1 MIYNLAQLIERTA
14 GRFPE
19 KKAFTCLNDSI
30 TYAELDRKANQLAS
44 CLIENGLQRGD
55 RVGIFMNRCLDTAV
69 AVYGV
74 LKSGGVFVAI
84 DSFLP
89 MNRTLLIMQDCGIE
103 HLLTTPLQSKKI
115 KAIAD
120 AAPFLTSIIGVSD
133 ELDTKTVSW
142 PSIFSKSLKGFVPP
156 RILEED
162 LASILYTSGSTGTP
176 KGIMHSHHNILTLAR
191 LEAELHDSNEQDK
204 IGNFAPLHF
213 DQSLFGYFSGPLV
226 GATTVI
232 FPDSYVKLPA
242 SLSALVAKEK
252 ITLWFSVP
260 LILVQVLEHGGIEN
274 QDFSALRWVRFGGEV
289 FPVKQLR
296 ALMLKWPHVKFINSY
311 GPSELFRCT
320 YYVLEE
326 PPKTDDPIPL
336 GTVWGNTEYKILDEN
351 DREVGM
357 GEPGE
362 LVVRTATLM
371 IGYWNDTERTENS
384 FFRIEMAPGYDHIY
398 YRTGDLVQENTK
410 KELFFLGRND
420 RQIKLRGYR
429 IELDEIEAVLL
440 KNDAVKE
447 AAVVMVQM
455 DADNRTLEAVVKL
468 EEPTEKGTVGHMEHV
483 LDAVVRLEETAEY
496 TSDDLIRF
504 CKSRLPPYSVPQ
516 KITVLNDFP
525 RTATGKIDRTQI
537 IKSLENLSL

>member
-1 MIYNLAQLIERTA
+1 MVYNLAQLIERTA
-14 GRFPE
+14 TRFPE
-19 KKAFTCLNDSI
+19 KEAFKCLDDSI
-30 TYAELDRKANQLAS
+30 SYAELNLKANQLAS

-55 RVGIFMNRCLDTAV
+55 RVGIYMNRCLDTAV

-74 LKSGGVFVAI
+74 LKSGGAFVAI
-84 DSFLP
+84 DPFQPLTRILVI
-89 MNRTLLIMQDCGIE
+89 MNDCGIE
-103 HLLTTPLQSKKI
+103 HIVTTPSQSKKVS
-115 KAIAD
+115 AISKE
-120 AAPFLTSIIGVSD
+120 APFLKSIMGVSRETD
-133 ELDTKTVSW
+133 PKAISW
-142 PSIFSKSLKGFVPP
+142 PSIFSQPLIEFFTP
-156 RILEED
+156 RILEQD

-176 KGIMHSHHNILTLAR
+176 KGIMHSHHTILVLAR
-191 LEAELHDSNEQDK
+191 LEAELHDSDEHDR

-242 SLSALVAKEK
+242 SLSALVAKER

-260 LILVQVLEHGGIEN
+260 LILTQVLLYGDIEN
-274 QDFSALRWVRFGGEV
+274 RDFSALRWVRFGGEV

-296 ALMLKWPHVKFINSY
+296 ALMLEWPHAKFINSY

-320 YYVLEE
+320 YYILEE

-351 DREVGM
+351 NGEVKT

-371 IGYWNDTERTENS
+371 TGYWNDKERTEKS
-384 FFRIEMAPGYDHIY
+384 FFRIERAAGYDHIY
-398 YRTGDLVQENTK
+398 YRTGDLVQENAQN
-410 KELFFLGRND
+410 ELLFLGRND

-440 KNDAVKE
+440 KNDTVKE
-447 AAVVMVQM
+447 AAVVMVRK
-455 DADNRTLEAVVKL
+455 DADNRALEAVVQL
-468 EEPTEKGTVGHMEHV
+468 EN
-483 LDAVVRLEETAEY
+483 
-496 TSDDLIRF
+496 TSDDNTDHLMRF
-504 CKSRLPPYSVPQ
+504 CKNRLPPYSVPQ
-516 KITVLNDFP
+516 KISILKDFP

-537 IKSLENLSL
+537 LNSLETVTL

>member
-14 GRFPE
+14 DRFPE
-19 KKAFTCLNDSI
+19 KEAFKCLDDSI
-30 TYAELDRKANQLAS
+30 SYAELDLKANQLAF
-44 CLIENGLQRGD
+44 CLMENGLQRGD

-74 LKSGGVFVAI
+74 LKSGGVMVAMNP
-84 DSFLP
+84 FLP
-89 MNRTLLIMQDCGIE
+89 LNRTLMIMNDCGIE
-103 HLLTTPLQSKKI
+103 HLLTTPSQSKKI
-115 KAIAD
+115 KTISKY
-120 AAPFLTSIIGVSD
+120 APYLKSIIGLAGND
-133 ELDTKTVSW
+133 ETESLSW
-142 PSIFSKSLKGFVPP
+142 LSIFSRSLKGFEPP
-156 RILEED
+156 QILEQD
-162 LASILYTSGSTGTP
+162 LASILYTSGSTGAP
-176 KGIMHSHHNILTLAR
+176 KGIMHSHHNILGLAR
-191 LEAELHDSNEQDK
+191 LEADLHGSDHRDR

-232 FPDSYVKLPA
+232 FPDAYVKLPA

-260 LILVQVLEHGGIEN
+260 LILVQVLLHGAIEN

-320 YYVLEE
+320 YYILEE

-351 DREVGM
+351 DGEVKKGQ
-357 GEPGE
+357 PGE

-371 IGYWNDTERTENS
+371 IGYWNDKERTENS
-384 FFRIEMAPGYDHIY
+384 LFRVKMAPGYDHVY
-398 YRTGDLVQENTK
+398 YRTGDLVQENARG
-410 KELFFLGRND
+410 ELMFLGRND

-429 IELDEIEAVLL
+429 IELDEIEALLL

-447 AAVVMVQM
+447 AAVVMVQK
-455 DADNRTLEAVVKL
+455 DADNREI
-468 EEPTEKGTVGHMEHV
+468 E
-483 LDAVVRLEETAEY
+483 AVVRLAYSGDYNT
-496 TSDDLIRF
+496 DDLIRF
-504 CKSRLPPYSVPQ
+504 CKNELPPYSIPQ
-516 KITVLNDFP
+516 KITVLSDFP
-525 RTATGKIDRTQI
+525 RSPTGKIDRTQI
-537 IKSLENLSL
+537 IKSLETVTS

>member
-1 MIYNLAQLIERTA
+1 MIYNLAQLMERTA
-14 GRFPE
+14 ERFPE
-19 KKAFTCLNDSI
+19 KEAFTCLNDSI
-30 TYAELDRKANQLAS
+30 SYAELDGKANQLAS
-44 CLIENGLQRGD
+44 YLIENGLQRGN

-74 LKSGGVFVAI
+74 LKSGGAFVAI

-89 MNRTLLIMQDCGIE
+89 LDRILIIMLDCGIK
-103 HLLTTPLQSKKI
+103 HIVTTPSQSKKI
-115 KAIAD
+115 KAISD
-120 AAPFLTSIIGVSD
+120 AAPLLTSIIGLPD
-133 ELDTKTVSW
+133 ELDTMTVSW
-142 PSIFSKSLKGFVPP
+142 PSIFSRPLEGIVLP

-176 KGIMHSHHNILTLAR
+176 KGIMHSHHSLLSLAR
-191 LEAELHDSNEQDK
+191 LEAELHNSDEHDR

-232 FPDSYVKLPA
+232 FPDAYVKLPA

-274 QDFSALRWVRFGGEV
+274 HDFSALRWVRFGGEV
-289 FPVKQLR
+289 FPVRQLR

-320 YYVLEE
+320 YYKLEE

-336 GTVWGNTEYKILDEN
+336 GTVWGNTEYKILDKN
-351 DREVGM
+351 DHEVGL
-357 GEPGE
+357 GESGE

-371 IGYWNDTERTENS
+371 IGYWNDKERTEKS
-384 FFRIEMAPGYDHIY
+384 FFRIEKASGYDHIY
-398 YRTGDLVQENTK
+398 YRTGDLVQENAR

-440 KNDAVKE
+440 KSDAVKE
-447 AAVVMVQM
+447 AAVVMVQK
-455 DADNRTLEAVVKL
+455 DSDNRTLEAVVKL
-468 EEPTEKGTVGHMEHV
+468 VEPS
-483 LDAVVRLEETAEY
+483 EY
-496 TSDDLIRF
+496 TTDDLLRF
-504 CKSRLPPYSVPQ
+504 CKDRLPPYSVPQ
-516 KITVLNDFP
+516 KITLLNGFP

-537 IKSLENLSL
+537 VKSLENIIL

>member
-1 MIYNLAQLIERTA
+1 MIYNLAQMLERTA

-19 KKAFTCLNDSI
+19 KEAFTCLNDSI
-30 TYAELDRKANQLAS
+30 SYAELDWKANQLGYY
-44 CLIENGLQRGD
+44 LIEIGLQRGD

-74 LKSGGVFVAI
+74 LKSGGTFVAI
-84 DSFLP
+84 DPFLP
-89 MNRTLLIMQDCGIE
+89 LNRILMIMRDCGIE
-103 HLLTTPLQSKKI
+103 HLLTTASQSKKI
-115 KAIAD
+115 KAISD
-120 AAPFLTSIIGVSD
+120 AAPFLTSIIGLPD
-133 ELDTKTVSW
+133 EGETMTVSW
-142 PSIFSKSLKGFVPP
+142 PSIFSRSLKGFDPP
-156 RILEED
+156 RILEQD

-176 KGIMHSHHNILTLAR
+176 KGIMHSHHNILALAR
-191 LEAELHDSNEQDK
+191 LEAELHDSDEHDR

-232 FPDSYVKLPA
+232 FPDAYVKLPA

-260 LILVQVLEHGGIEN
+260 LLLVQVLVYGNIDH

-320 YYVLEE
+320 YYVIEE

-336 GTVWGNTEYKILDEN
+336 GTVWGNTEYKILGEN
-351 DREVGM
+351 NREVDM
-357 GEPGE
+357 GESGE
-362 LVVRTATLM
+362 LVVRTTTLM
-371 IGYWNDTERTENS
+371 LGYWNDKKRTENS
-384 FFRIEMAPGYDHIY
+384 FFRIEKAPGYDHIY
-398 YRTGDLVQENTK
+398 YRTGDLVQENAQ
-410 KELFFLGRND
+410 KELFFLGRSD

-447 AAVVMVQM
+447 AAVVMVQK
-455 DADNRTLEAVVKL
+455 DAKNRTIEAVVSL
-468 EEPTEKGTVGHMEHV
+468 EELT
-483 LDAVVRLEETAEY
+483 DY
-496 TSDDLIRF
+496 TTDDLIRF
-504 CKSRLPPYSVPQ
+504 CKNSLPPYAVPQ
-516 KITVLNDFP
+516 KFTVLKDFP

-537 IKSLENLSL
+537 SKTLETLDL

>member
-1 MIYNLAQLIERTA
+1 MIYNLAQLMERTA
-14 GRFPE
+14 GHFPE
-19 KKAFTCLNDSI
+19 KEAFTCLNDSI
-30 TYAELDRKANQLAS
+30 SYAELDRKADQLAFY
-44 CLIENGLQRGD
+44 LIENGLQKGD

-74 LKSGGVFVAI
+74 LKSGGAFVAI
-84 DSFLP
+84 DPFLP
-89 MNRTLLIMQDCGIE
+89 LGRILLIMQDCGIK
-103 HLLTTPLQSKKI
+103 HVVSTPAQSKKI
-115 KAIAD
+115 KAISE
-120 AAPFLTSIIGVSD
+120 AAPFLVSVIGVSGD
-133 ELDTKTVSW
+133 LNAMTASW
-142 PSIFSKSLKGFVPP
+142 SSIFSRSLKGFVPP
-156 RILEED
+156 RILEQD

-176 KGIMHSHHNILTLAR
+176 KGIMHSHHNILALAK
-191 LEAELHDSNEQDK
+191 LEAELHDSNEQDR

-260 LILVQVLEHGGIEN
+260 FLLVQVLVHGNIDN
-274 QDFSALRWVRFGGEV
+274 QDFSALRVVRFGGEV

-296 ALMLKWPHVKFINSY
+296 ALMLKWPHAKFINSY

-326 PPKTDDPIPL
+326 PPKNDDPIPL

-357 GEPGE
+357 GDSGE
-362 LVVRTATLM
+362 LVVRTTTLM
-371 IGYWNDTERTENS
+371 MGYWNDKERTENS
-384 FFRIEMAPGYDHIY
+384 LFRIEKAPGYDHIY
-398 YRTGDLVQENTK
+398 YRTGDLVQENNQ

-420 RQIKLRGYR
+420 RQIKLRGHR
-429 IELDEIEAVLL
+429 IELAEIEAVLL
-440 KNDAVKE
+440 KNNAVKE
-447 AAVVMVQM
+447 AAVVLLEKDV
-455 DADNRTLEAVVKL
+455 DKRSLEAFVKL
-468 EEPTEKGTVGHMEHV
+468 EELTHSTPDE
-483 LDAVVRLEETAEY
+483 
-496 TSDDLIRF
+496 LIRF
-504 CKSRLPPYSVPQ
+504 CKDGLPPYSVPQ

-525 RTATGKIDRTQI
+525 RTTTGKIDRNQI
-537 IKSLENLSL
+537 IKSLETYTL

>member
-1 MIYNLAQLIERTA
+1 MIYNLAQLMERTA

-19 KKAFTCLNDSI
+19 KEAFTCLNDSI
-30 TYAELDRKANQLAS
+30 SYAELDRKANQLAS
-44 CLIENGLQRGD
+44 CLIQNGLEKGD

-74 LKSGGVFVAI
+74 LKSGGAFVAI
-84 DSFLP
+84 DPFLP
-89 MNRTLLIMQDCGIE
+89 LNRILLIMKDCGIE
-103 HLLTTPLQSKKI
+103 QLLTTPSQSKKI
-115 KAIAD
+115 KVISD
-120 AAPFLTSIIGVSD
+120 AAPFLISIIGLSD
-133 ELDTKTVSW
+133 EQDTKTVSW
-142 PSIFSKSLKGFVPP
+142 PSVFSRSLEKFVSP
-156 RILEED
+156 RILEDD

-176 KGIMHSHHNILTLAR
+176 KGIMHSHHNILALAR
-191 LEAELHDSNEQDK
+191 LEAELHDSDEQDR

-260 LILVQVLEHGGIEN
+260 LLLIQVLVHGAIEK

-320 YYVLEE
+320 YYVLDE

-336 GTVWGNTEYKILDEN
+336 GTVWGNTEYKILDAN
-351 DREVGM
+351 DREVER
-357 GEPGE
+357 GESGE
-362 LVVRTATLM
+362 LVVRTTTLM
-371 IGYWNDTERTENS
+371 IGYWNDTERTENA
-384 FFRIEMAPGYDHIY
+384 FYRIAKAAGYDHIY
-398 YRTGDLVQENTK
+398 YRTGDLVQENAK
-410 KELFFLGRND
+410 KELFFLGRKD

-447 AAVVMVQM
+447 AAVVIVQK
-455 DADNRTLEAVVKL
+455 DSNNRSLEAVVKL
-468 EEPTEKGTVGHMEHV
+468 EELT
-483 LDAVVRLEETAEY
+483 EY
-496 TSDDLIRF
+496 TTDDLIRF
-504 CKSRLPPYSVPQ
+504 CKNGLPPYSVPQ
-516 KITVLNDFP
+516 KIAILTDFP
-525 RTATGKIDRTQI
+525 RTATGKIDRKQI
-537 IKSLENLSL
+537 IKSLETPT